1 MKLKLLIAL
10 LITIL
15 TFSKVNADQ
24 GNADISFYG
33 MSKNRTPQ
41 LGRWALDYCTVRQE
55 IKSNNANRDHC
66 GDVICG
72 NQEILKKTYNN

>member
-1 MKLKLLIAL
+1 MENRLFLVLRNL
-10 LITIL
+10 PRM
-15 TFSKVNADQ
+15 FY
-24 GNADISFYG
+24 NADISFYG